1 MFPLAGIL
9 SQLAGEPDGA
19 QVLYAAI
26 LQQKPDSGSAGMY
39 QRGRLQKQAPLLPPP
54 RRIPTKHHAF
64 VTALGQVIG
73 TALAP
78 DHASQPVTTKEQ
90 NMSPKDVCLAGACAI
105 GALHEPCISL

>member
-39 QRGRLQKQAPLLPPP
+39 QRGRLQKQAPLPPPP
-54 RRIPTKHHAF
+54 RRIPPKHHAF

-78 DHASQPVTTKEQ
+78 DCGPQPAT
-90 NMSPKDVCLAGACAI
+90 AI
-105 GALHEPCISL
+105 E

>member
-39 QRGRLQKQAPLLPPP
+39 QRGRLQKQAPLPPPP
-54 RRIPTKHHAF
+54 RRMPSKHHAF

-78 DHASQPVTTKEQ
+78 NCGSQPAT
-90 NMSPKDVCLAGACAI
+90 AI
-105 GALHEPCISL
+105 E

>member
-1 MFPLAGIL
+1 MFLLAGIL
-9 SQLAGEPDGA
+9 SQLAGEPNGA

-39 QRGRLQKQAPLLPPP
+39 QRGRLQKQAPLPSPP
-54 RRIPTKHHAF
+54 RSVPPKHHAF

-78 DHASQPVTTKEQ
+78 DHGSQPVTTKE
-90 NMSPKDVCLAGACAI
+90 
-105 GALHEPCISL
+105 